1 MSRRAVPFLFTL
13 ACLATTPIIARAQQ
27 ATTPP
32 PAAPAPAPARAAALP
47 GPRVQPE
54 YPRYEP
60 ALAGDHA
67 SVTTAAAADRTVIT
81 ISTLGLVLL
90 IVLLVILIA

>member
-1 MSRRAVPFLFTL
+1 MSRRVVPFLFTL
-13 ACLATTPIIARAQQ
+13 ACLATTPVIARAQQ

-32 PAAPAPAPARAAALP
+32 SAPVRAAALP

-60 ALAGDHA
+60 ALAGDHK
-67 SVTTAAAADRTVIT
+67 SVTAAADRTVIT

>member
-1 MSRRAVPFLFTL
+1 MSRRVVPFLFTL
-13 ACLATTPIIARAQQ
+13 ACLATTPVIARAQQ

-32 PAAPAPAPARAAALP
+32 SAPAPAPAPLRAAALP

-60 ALAGDHA
+60 ALAGDHK
-67 SVTTAAAADRTVIT
+67 SVTAAADRTVIT